1 MAIVKL
7 ENISKSYY
15 HHNVFH
21 DFNLEIDE
29 GEFVIISGKSGSG
42 KSTLCNIIGLLDKPD
57 QGKVFI
63 KDQEIDYKDS
73 KIAKLLSKN
82 ISYLFQNFA
91 LIDNKTVGYNL
102 ELVYP
107 SKKERK
113 NNRKLI
119 EEKLSE
125 VGMEETYDKYIYEC
139 SGGQQQRVAIARAL
153 AKNPKL
159 LLCDEPTGALDYN
172 TGKSILKLLQ
182 DTCRKMNMTVIIITH
197 NLALTPM
204 GDKVIKVKNGKIESV
219 VVNDNPTP
227 VERIEW

>member
-1 MAIVKL
+1 MSIVKL
-7 ENISKSYY
+7 KNISKSYY
-15 HHNVFH
+15 QHNVFH

-29 GEFVIISGKSGSG
+29 GEFIIISGKSGSG

-125 VGMEETYDKYIYEC
+125 IGMEGIYDKYIYEC
-139 SGGQQQRVAIARAL
+139 SRGQQQRVAIAR
-153 AKNPKL
+153 L
-159 LLCDEPTGALDYN
+159 LLKQGDIIICDEPTGSLDEEN
-172 TGKSILKLLQ
+172 KMLVMNLICDLHKKGKTIIMVTHDKTLYSYAK
-182 DTCRKMNMTVIIITH
+182 RVIMI
-197 NLALTPM
+197 
-204 GDKVIKVKNGKIESV
+204 
-219 VVNDNPTP
+219 
-227 VERIEW
+227 

>member
-1 MAIVKL
+1 MSIVKL
-7 ENISKSYY
+7 KNISKSYY
-15 HHNVFH
+15 QHNVFH

-29 GEFVIISGKSGSG
+29 GEFIIISGKSGSG
-42 KSTLCNIIGLLDKPD
+42 KSTLCNIIGLLDKTD

-63 KDQEIDYKDS
+63 KDQEIEYKDS

-125 VGMEETYDKYIYEC
+125 VGMEGTYDKYIYEC
-139 SGGQQQRVAIARAL
+139 SGGQQQRVAIAR
-153 AKNPKL
+153 L
-159 LLCDEPTGALDYN
+159 LLKQGDIIICDEPTGSLDEEN
-172 TGKSILKLLQ
+172 KMLVMNLICDLHKKGKTIIMVTHDKTLYSYAK
-182 DTCRKMNMTVIIITH
+182 RVIMI
-197 NLALTPM
+197 
-204 GDKVIKVKNGKIESV
+204 
-219 VVNDNPTP
+219 
-227 VERIEW
+227 

>member
-1 MAIVKL
+1 MSIVKL
-7 ENISKSYY
+7 KNISKSYY
-15 HHNVFH
+15 QHNVFH

-29 GEFVIISGKSGSG
+29 GEFIIISGKSGSG

-113 NNRKLI
+113 NNQKLI

-125 VGMEETYDKYIYEC
+125 VGMEGTYDKYIYEC
-139 SGGQQQRVAIARAL
+139 SGGQQQRVAIAR
-153 AKNPKL
+153 L
-159 LLCDEPTGALDYN
+159 LLKQGDIIICDEPTGSLDEEN
-172 TGKSILKLLQ
+172 KMLVMNLICDLHKKGKTIIMVTHDKTLYSYAK
-182 DTCRKMNMTVIIITH
+182 RVIMI
-197 NLALTPM
+197 
-204 GDKVIKVKNGKIESV
+204 
-219 VVNDNPTP
+219 
-227 VERIEW
+227 

>member
-1 MAIVKL
+1 MSIVKL
-7 ENISKSYY
+7 KNISKSYY
-15 HHNVFH
+15 QHNVFH

-29 GEFVIISGKSGSG
+29 GEFIIISGKSGSG

-125 VGMEETYDKYIYEC
+125 VGMEGTYDKYIYEC
-139 SGGQQQRVAIARAL
+139 SGGQQQRVAIAR
-153 AKNPKL
+153 L
-159 LLCDEPTGALDYN
+159 LLKQGDIIICDEPTGSLDEEN
-172 TGKSILKLLQ
+172 KMMVMNLICDMHKRGKTIIMVTHDKTLYSYAK
-182 DTCRKMNMTVIIITH
+182 RVIMI
-197 NLALTPM
+197 
-204 GDKVIKVKNGKIESV
+204 
-219 VVNDNPTP
+219 
-227 VERIEW
+227 

>member
-15 HHNVFH
+15 QHNVFH
-21 DFNLEIDE
+21 DFSLEIDE
-29 GEFVIISGKSGSG
+29 GEFIIISGKSGSG

-63 KDQEIDYKDS
+63 KNQEIDYKDS

-125 VGMEETYDKYIYEC
+125 VGMEGTYDKYIYEC
-139 SGGQQQRVAIARAL
+139 SGGQQQRVAIAR
-153 AKNPKL
+153 L
-159 LLCDEPTGALDYN
+159 LLKQGDIIICDEPTGSLDEEN
-172 TGKSILKLLQ
+172 KMMVMNLICDMHKRGK
-182 DTCRKMNMTVIIITH
+182 TIIMVTH
-197 NLALTPM
+197 
-204 GDKVIKVKNGKIESV
+204 DKTLYSYAKRV
-219 VVNDNPTP
+219 VM
-227 VERIEW
+227 I

>member
-1 MAIVKL
+1 MSIVKL
-7 ENISKSYY
+7 KNISKSYY
-15 HHNVFH
+15 QHNVFH

-29 GEFVIISGKSGSG
+29 GEFIIISGKSGSG

-91 LIDNKTVGYNL
+91 LIDNKPVGYNL

-125 VGMEETYDKYIYEC
+125 VGMEGTYDKYIYEC
-139 SGGQQQRVAIARAL
+139 SGGQQQRVAIAR
-153 AKNPKL
+153 L
-159 LLCDEPTGALDYN
+159 LLKQGDIIICDEPTGSLDEEN
-172 TGKSILKLLQ
+172 KMLVMNLICDLHKKGKTIIMVTHDKTLYSYAK
-182 DTCRKMNMTVIIITH
+182 RVIMI
-197 NLALTPM
+197 
-204 GDKVIKVKNGKIESV
+204 
-219 VVNDNPTP
+219 
-227 VERIEW
+227 

>member
-15 HHNVFH
+15 QHNVFH
-21 DFNLEIDE
+21 DFSLEIDE
-29 GEFVIISGKSGSG
+29 GEFIIISGKSGSG

-73 KIAKLLSKN
+73 KIAKLLNKN

-113 NNRKLI
+113 NNRRLI
-119 EEKLSE
+119 EEKLIE
-125 VGMEETYDKYIYEC
+125 VGMEGTYDKYIYEC
-139 SGGQQQRVAIARAL
+139 SGGQQQRVAIAR
-153 AKNPKL
+153 L
-159 LLCDEPTGALDYN
+159 LLKQGDIIICDEPTGSLDEEN
-172 TGKSILKLLQ
+172 KMMVMNLICDMHKRGKTIIMVTHDKTLYSYAK
-182 DTCRKMNMTVIIITH
+182 RVIMI
-197 NLALTPM
+197 
-204 GDKVIKVKNGKIESV
+204 
-219 VVNDNPTP
+219 
-227 VERIEW
+227 

>member
-1 MAIVKL
+1 MSIVKL
-7 ENISKSYY
+7 KNISKSYY
-15 HHNVFH
+15 QHNVFH

-29 GEFVIISGKSGSG
+29 GEFIIISGKSGSG

-125 VGMEETYDKYIYEC
+125 VGMEGTYDKYIYEC
-139 SGGQQQRVAIARAL
+139 SGGQQQRVAIAR
-153 AKNPKL
+153 L
-159 LLCDEPTGALDYN
+159 LLKQGDIIICDEPTGSLDEEN
-172 TGKSILKLLQ
+172 KMLVMNLICDLHKKGKTIIMVTHDKTLYSYAK
-182 DTCRKMNMTVIIITH
+182 RVIMI
-197 NLALTPM
+197 
-204 GDKVIKVKNGKIESV
+204 
-219 VVNDNPTP
+219 
-227 VERIEW
+227 

>member
-1 MAIVKL
+1 MSIVKL
-7 ENISKSYY
+7 KNISKSYY
-15 HHNVFH
+15 QHNVFH

-125 VGMEETYDKYIYEC
+125 VGMEGTYDKYIYEC
-139 SGGQQQRVAIARAL
+139 SGGQQQRVAIAR
-153 AKNPKL
+153 L
-159 LLCDEPTGALDYN
+159 LLKQGDIIICDEPTGSLDEEN
-172 TGKSILKLLQ
+172 KMLVMNLICDLHKKGKTIIMVTHDKTLYSYAK
-182 DTCRKMNMTVIIITH
+182 RVI
-197 NLALTPM
+197 
-204 GDKVIKVKNGKIESV
+204 VI
-219 VVNDNPTP
+219 
-227 VERIEW
+227 

>member
-1 MAIVKL
+1 MSIVKL
-7 ENISKSYY
+7 KNISKSYY
-15 HHNVFH
+15 QHNVFH

-139 SGGQQQRVAIARAL
+139 SGGQQQRVAIAR
-153 AKNPKL
+153 L
-159 LLCDEPTGALDYN
+159 LLKQGDIIICDEPTGSLDEEN
-172 TGKSILKLLQ
+172 KMMVMNLICDMHKRGKTIIMVTHDKTLYSYAK
-182 DTCRKMNMTVIIITH
+182 RVIMI
-197 NLALTPM
+197 
-204 GDKVIKVKNGKIESV
+204 
-219 VVNDNPTP
+219 
-227 VERIEW
+227 

>member
-15 HHNVFH
+15 QHNVFH
-21 DFNLEIDE
+21 DFSLEIDE
-29 GEFVIISGKSGSG
+29 GEFIIISGKSGSG

-63 KDQEIDYKDS
+63 KNQEIDYKDS
-73 KIAKLLSKN
+73 KVAKLLSKN

-125 VGMEETYDKYIYEC
+125 VGMEGTYDKYIYEC
-139 SGGQQQRVAIARAL
+139 SGGQQQRVAIAR
-153 AKNPKL
+153 L
-159 LLCDEPTGALDYN
+159 LLKQGDIIICDEPTGSLDEEN
-172 TGKSILKLLQ
+172 KMMVMNLICDMHKRGK
-182 DTCRKMNMTVIIITH
+182 TIIMVTH
-197 NLALTPM
+197 
-204 GDKVIKVKNGKIESV
+204 DKTLYSYAKRV
-219 VVNDNPTP
+219 VM
-227 VERIEW
+227 I

>member
-1 MAIVKL
+1 MAIRKL
-7 ENISKSYY
+7 KNISKIYY
-15 HHNVFH
+15 QHNVFH

-29 GEFVIISGKSGSG
+29 GEFIIISGKSGSG

-125 VGMEETYDKYIYEC
+125 VGMEGTYDKYIYEC
-139 SGGQQQRVAIARAL
+139 SGGQQQRVAIAR
-153 AKNPKL
+153 L
-159 LLCDEPTGALDYN
+159 LLKQGDIIICDEPTGSLDEEN
-172 TGKSILKLLQ
+172 KMLVMNLICDLHKKGKTIIMVTHDKTLYSYAK
-182 DTCRKMNMTVIIITH
+182 RVIMI
-197 NLALTPM
+197 
-204 GDKVIKVKNGKIESV
+204 
-219 VVNDNPTP
+219 
-227 VERIEW
+227 

>member
-1 MAIVKL
+1 MSIVKL
-7 ENISKSYY
+7 KNISKSYY
-15 HHNVFH
+15 QHNVFH

-29 GEFVIISGKSGSG
+29 GEFIIISGKSGSG

-125 VGMEETYDKYIYEC
+125 VGMEGTYDKYIYEC
-139 SGGQQQRVAIARAL
+139 YGGQQQRVAIAR
-153 AKNPKL
+153 L
-159 LLCDEPTGALDYN
+159 LLKQGDIIICDEPTGSLDEEN
-172 TGKSILKLLQ
+172 KMLVMNLICDLHKKGKTIIMVTHDKTLYSYAK
-182 DTCRKMNMTVIIITH
+182 RVIMI
-197 NLALTPM
+197 
-204 GDKVIKVKNGKIESV
+204 
-219 VVNDNPTP
+219 
-227 VERIEW
+227 

>member
-7 ENISKSYY
+7 ENITKSYY

-139 SGGQQQRVAIARAL
+139 SGGQQQRVAIAR
-153 AKNPKL
+153 L
-159 LLCDEPTGALDYN
+159 LLKQGDIIICDEPTGSLDEEN
-172 TGKSILKLLQ
+172 KMMVMNLICDMHKRGKTIIMVTHDKTLYSYAK
-182 DTCRKMNMTVIIITH
+182 RVIMI
-197 NLALTPM
+197 
-204 GDKVIKVKNGKIESV
+204 
-219 VVNDNPTP
+219 
-227 VERIEW
+227 

>member
-1 MAIVKL
+1 MSIVKL
-7 ENISKSYY
+7 KNISKSYY
-15 HHNVFH
+15 QHNVFH

-29 GEFVIISGKSGSG
+29 GEFIIISGKSGSG

-73 KIAKLLSKN
+73 KIAKLFSKN

-91 LIDNKTVGYNL
+91 LIDNKTVRYNL

-125 VGMEETYDKYIYEC
+125 VGMEGTYDKYIYEC
-139 SGGQQQRVAIARAL
+139 SGGQQQRVAIAR
-153 AKNPKL
+153 L
-159 LLCDEPTGALDYN
+159 LLKQGDIIICDEPTGSLDEEN
-172 TGKSILKLLQ
+172 KMLVMNLICDLHKKGKTIIMVTHDKTLYSYAK
-182 DTCRKMNMTVIIITH
+182 RVIMI
-197 NLALTPM
+197 
-204 GDKVIKVKNGKIESV
+204 
-219 VVNDNPTP
+219 
-227 VERIEW
+227 

>member
-1 MAIVKL
+1 MSIVKL
-7 ENISKSYY
+7 KNISKSYY
-15 HHNVFH
+15 QHNVFH

-29 GEFVIISGKSGSG
+29 GEFIIISGKSGSG

-125 VGMEETYDKYIYEC
+125 VGMEGTYDKYIYEC
-139 SGGQQQRVAIARAL
+139 SGGQQQRVAIAR
-153 AKNPKL
+153 L
-159 LLCDEPTGALDYN
+159 LLKQGDIIIYDEPTGSLDEENKMLVMNLICDLHKKGKTIKYKQLTRKQKRLYN
-172 TGKSILKLLQ
+172 DLKLVQYDLTTGKQYLY
-182 DTCRKMNMTVIIITH
+182 
-197 NLALTPM
+197 
-204 GDKVIKVKNGKIESV
+204 KNNFFKIS
-219 VVNDNPTP
+219 
-227 VERIEW
+227 

>member
-1 MAIVKL
+1 MSIVKL
-7 ENISKSYY
+7 KNISTSYY
-15 HHNVFH
+15 QHTVFH

-29 GEFVIISGKSGSG
+29 GEFIIISGKSGSG

-125 VGMEETYDKYIYEC
+125 VGMEGTYDKYIYEC
-139 SGGQQQRVAIARAL
+139 SGGQQQRVAIAR
-153 AKNPKL
+153 L
-159 LLCDEPTGALDYN
+159 LLKQGDIIICDEPTGSLDEEN
-172 TGKSILKLLQ
+172 KMLVMNLICDLHKKGKTIIMVTHDKTLYSYAK
-182 DTCRKMNMTVIIITH
+182 RVIMI
-197 NLALTPM
+197 
-204 GDKVIKVKNGKIESV
+204 
-219 VVNDNPTP
+219 
-227 VERIEW
+227 

>member
-139 SGGQQQRVAIARAL
+139 SGGQQQRVAIAR
-153 AKNPKL
+153 L
-159 LLCDEPTGALDYN
+159 LLKQGDIIICDEPTGSLDEEN
-172 TGKSILKLLQ
+172 KMMVMNLICDMHKRGKTIIMVTHDKTLYSYVK
-182 DTCRKMNMTVIIITH
+182 RVIMI
-197 NLALTPM
+197 
-204 GDKVIKVKNGKIESV
+204 
-219 VVNDNPTP
+219 
-227 VERIEW
+227 

>member
-1 MAIVKL
+1 MSIVKL
-7 ENISKSYY
+7 KNISKSYY
-15 HHNVFH
+15 QHNVFH

-29 GEFVIISGKSGSG
+29 GEFIIISGKSGSG

-125 VGMEETYDKYIYEC
+125 VGMEGTYDKYIYEC
-139 SGGQQQRVAIARAL
+139 SGGQQQRVAIAR
-153 AKNPKL
+153 L
-159 LLCDEPTGALDYN
+159 LLKQGDIIICNEPTGSLDEENKMLVMNLICDLYKK
-172 TGKSILKLLQ
+172 GKTIIMVTHDKTLYSYAK
-182 DTCRKMNMTVIIITH
+182 RVIMI
-197 NLALTPM
+197 
-204 GDKVIKVKNGKIESV
+204 
-219 VVNDNPTP
+219 
-227 VERIEW
+227 

>member
-1 MAIVKL
+1 MILLKDV
-7 ENISKSYY
+7 SKSYRNGV
-15 HHNVFH
+15 HALR
-21 DFNLEIDE
+21 DINLEIDE

-139 SGGQQQRVAIARAL
+139 SGGQQQRVAIAR
-153 AKNPKL
+153 L
-159 LLCDEPTGALDYN
+159 LLKQGDIIICDEPTGSLDEEN
-172 TGKSILKLLQ
+172 KMMVMNLICDMHKRGKTIIMVTHDKTLYSYAK
-182 DTCRKMNMTVIIITH
+182 RVIMI
-197 NLALTPM
+197 
-204 GDKVIKVKNGKIESV
+204 
-219 VVNDNPTP
+219 
-227 VERIEW
+227 

>member
-15 HHNVFH
+15 QHNVFH
-21 DFNLEIDE
+21 DFSLEIDE
-29 GEFVIISGKSGSG
+29 GEFIIISGKSGSG

-63 KDQEIDYKDS
+63 KNQEIDYKDS
-73 KIAKLLSKN
+73 KVAKLLSKN

-125 VGMEETYDKYIYEC
+125 VGMEGTYDKYIYEC
-139 SGGQQQRVAIARAL
+139 SGGQQQRVAIAR
-153 AKNPKL
+153 L
-159 LLCDEPTGALDYN
+159 LLKQGDIIICNEPTGSLDEENKMLVMNLICDLYKK
-172 TGKSILKLLQ
+172 GKTIIMVTHDKTLYSYAK
-182 DTCRKMNMTVIIITH
+182 RVIMI
-197 NLALTPM
+197 
-204 GDKVIKVKNGKIESV
+204 
-219 VVNDNPTP
+219 
-227 VERIEW
+227 

>member
-15 HHNVFH
+15 QHNVFH
-21 DFNLEIDE
+21 DFSLEIDE
-29 GEFVIISGKSGSG
+29 GEFIIISGKSGSG

-119 EEKLSE
+119 EAKLSE
-125 VGMEETYDKYIYEC
+125 VGMEGTYDKYIYEC
-139 SGGQQQRVAIARAL
+139 SGGQQPRVAIAR
-153 AKNPKL
+153 L
-159 LLCDEPTGALDYN
+159 LLKQGDIIICDEPTGSLDEEN
-172 TGKSILKLLQ
+172 KMMVMNLICDMHKRGK
-182 DTCRKMNMTVIIITH
+182 TIIMVTH
-197 NLALTPM
+197 
-204 GDKVIKVKNGKIESV
+204 DKTLYSYAKRV
-219 VVNDNPTP
+219 VM
-227 VERIEW
+227 I

>member
-1 MAIVKL
+1 MSIVKL
-7 ENISKSYY
+7 KNISKSYY
-15 HHNVFH
+15 QHNVFH

-29 GEFVIISGKSGSG
+29 GEFIIISGKSGSG

-63 KDQEIDYKDS
+63 KDQEIDYKDN

-125 VGMEETYDKYIYEC
+125 VGMEGTYDKYIYEC
-139 SGGQQQRVAIARAL
+139 SGGQQQRVAIAR
-153 AKNPKL
+153 L
-159 LLCDEPTGALDYN
+159 LLKQGDIIICDEPTGSLDEEN
-172 TGKSILKLLQ
+172 KMLVMNLICDLHKKGKTIIMVTHDKTLYSYAK
-182 DTCRKMNMTVIIITH
+182 RVIMI
-197 NLALTPM
+197 
-204 GDKVIKVKNGKIESV
+204 
-219 VVNDNPTP
+219 
-227 VERIEW
+227 

>member
-1 MAIVKL
+1 MSIVKL
-7 ENISKSYY
+7 KNISKSYY
-15 HHNVFH
+15 QHNVFH

-29 GEFVIISGKSGSG
+29 GEFIIISGKSGSG

-125 VGMEETYDKYIYEC
+125 VGMEGTYDKYIYEC
-139 SGGQQQRVAIARAL
+139 SGGQQQRVAIAR
-153 AKNPKL
+153 L
-159 LLCDEPTGALDYN
+159 LKQGDIIICDEPTGSLDEEN
-172 TGKSILKLLQ
+172 KMLVMNLICDLHKKGKTIIMVTHDKTLYSYAK
-182 DTCRKMNMTVIIITH
+182 RVIMI
-197 NLALTPM
+197 
-204 GDKVIKVKNGKIESV
+204 
-219 VVNDNPTP
+219 
-227 VERIEW
+227 

>member
-1 MAIVKL
+1 MSIVKL
-7 ENISKSYY
+7 KNISKSYY
-15 HHNVFH
+15 QHNVFH

-29 GEFVIISGKSGSG
+29 GEFIIISGKSGSG

-63 KDQEIDYKDS
+63 KDQEIDYKDN

-139 SGGQQQRVAIARAL
+139 SGGQQQRVAIAR
-153 AKNPKL
+153 L
-159 LLCDEPTGALDYN
+159 LLKQGDIIICDEPTGSLDEEN
-172 TGKSILKLLQ
+172 KMMVMNLICDMHKRGKTIIMVTHDKTLYSYAK
-182 DTCRKMNMTVIIITH
+182 RVIMI
-197 NLALTPM
+197 
-204 GDKVIKVKNGKIESV
+204 
-219 VVNDNPTP
+219 
-227 VERIEW
+227 

>member
-1 MAIVKL
+1 MSIVKL
-7 ENISKSYY
+7 KNISKSYY
-15 HHNVFH
+15 QHNVFH

-29 GEFVIISGKSGSG
+29 GEFIIISGKSGSG

-125 VGMEETYDKYIYEC
+125 VGMEGTYDKYIYEC
-139 SGGQQQRVAIARAL
+139 SGGQQQRVAIAR
-153 AKNPKL
+153 L
-159 LLCDEPTGALDYN
+159 LLKQGDIIICDEPTGSLDEEN
-172 TGKSILKLLQ
+172 KMLVMNLICNLHKKGKTIIMVTHDKTLYSYAK
-182 DTCRKMNMTVIIITH
+182 RVIMI
-197 NLALTPM
+197 
-204 GDKVIKVKNGKIESV
+204 
-219 VVNDNPTP
+219 
-227 VERIEW
+227 

>member
-1 MAIVKL
+1 MEIVKL

-15 HHNVFH
+15 QHNVFH
-21 DFNLEIDE
+21 DFSLEIDE
-29 GEFVIISGKSGSG
+29 GEFIIISGKSGSG

-119 EEKLSE
+119 EAKLSE
-125 VGMEETYDKYIYEC
+125 VGMEGTYDKYIYEC
-139 SGGQQQRVAIARAL
+139 SGGQQQRVAIAR
-153 AKNPKL
+153 L
-159 LLCDEPTGALDYN
+159 LLKQGDIIICDEPTGSLDEEN
-172 TGKSILKLLQ
+172 KMMVMNLICDMHKRGK
-182 DTCRKMNMTVIIITH
+182 TIIMVTH
-197 NLALTPM
+197 
-204 GDKVIKVKNGKIESV
+204 DKTLYSYAKRV
-219 VVNDNPTP
+219 VM
-227 VERIEW
+227 I

>member
-1 MAIVKL
+1 MSIVKL
-7 ENISKSYY
+7 KNISKSYY
-15 HHNVFH
+15 QHNVFH

-29 GEFVIISGKSGSG
+29 GEFIIISGKSGSG
-42 KSTLCNIIGLLDKPD
+42 KSTLCNIIGLLDKTD

-119 EEKLSE
+119 EEKLAE
-125 VGMEETYDKYIYEC
+125 VGMEGTYDKYIYEC
-139 SGGQQQRVAIARAL
+139 SGGQQQRVAIAR
-153 AKNPKL
+153 L
-159 LLCDEPTGALDYN
+159 LLKQGDIIICDEPTGSLDEEN
-172 TGKSILKLLQ
+172 KMLVMNLICDLHKKGKTIIMVTHDKTLYSYAK
-182 DTCRKMNMTVIIITH
+182 RVIMI
-197 NLALTPM
+197 
-204 GDKVIKVKNGKIESV
+204 
-219 VVNDNPTP
+219 
-227 VERIEW
+227 

>member
-1 MAIVKL
+1 MSIVKL
-7 ENISKSYY
+7 KNIFKSYY
-15 HHNVFH
+15 QHNVFH

-29 GEFVIISGKSGSG
+29 GEFIIISGKSGSG

-125 VGMEETYDKYIYEC
+125 VGMEGTYDKYIYEC
-139 SGGQQQRVAIARAL
+139 SGGQQQRVAIAR
-153 AKNPKL
+153 L
-159 LLCDEPTGALDYN
+159 LLKQGDIIICDEPTGSLDEEN
-172 TGKSILKLLQ
+172 KMLVMNLICDLHKKGKTIIMVTHDKTLYSYAK
-182 DTCRKMNMTVIIITH
+182 RVIMI
-197 NLALTPM
+197 
-204 GDKVIKVKNGKIESV
+204 
-219 VVNDNPTP
+219 
-227 VERIEW
+227 

>member
-15 HHNVFH
+15 QHNVFH
-21 DFNLEIDE
+21 DFSLEIDE
-29 GEFVIISGKSGSG
+29 GEFIIISGKNGSG

-63 KDQEIDYKDS
+63 KNQEIDYKDS
-73 KIAKLLSKN
+73 KVAKLLSKN

-119 EEKLSE
+119 EAKLSE
-125 VGMEETYDKYIYEC
+125 VGMEGTYDKYIYEC
-139 SGGQQQRVAIARAL
+139 SGGQQQRVAIAR
-153 AKNPKL
+153 L
-159 LLCDEPTGALDYN
+159 LLKQGDIIICDEPTGSLDEEN
-172 TGKSILKLLQ
+172 KMMVMNLICDMHKRGK
-182 DTCRKMNMTVIIITH
+182 TIIMVTH
-197 NLALTPM
+197 
-204 GDKVIKVKNGKIESV
+204 DKTLYSYAKRV
-219 VVNDNPTP
+219 VM
-227 VERIEW
+227 I

>member
-1 MAIVKL
+1 MSIVKL

-15 HHNVFH
+15 QHNVFH
-21 DFNLEIDE
+21 DFSLEIDE
-29 GEFVIISGKSGSG
+29 GEFIIISGKSGSG

-119 EEKLSE
+119 EAKLSE
-125 VGMEETYDKYIYEC
+125 VGMEGTYDKYIYEC
-139 SGGQQQRVAIARAL
+139 SGGQQQRVAIAR
-153 AKNPKL
+153 L
-159 LLCDEPTGALDYN
+159 LLKQGDIIICDEPTGSLDEEN
-172 TGKSILKLLQ
+172 KMMVMNLICDMHKRGK
-182 DTCRKMNMTVIIITH
+182 TIIMVTH
-197 NLALTPM
+197 
-204 GDKVIKVKNGKIESV
+204 DKTLYSYAKRV
-219 VVNDNPTP
+219 VM
-227 VERIEW
+227 I